1 MPTAPSRY
9 TNQTQEF
16 WSRHPNPYIRLL
28 GRDVPASVALAQ
40 AAGQPDAPFRLAP
53 LPGIARPD
61 SDYTQVDP
69 TLPLARDDAS
79 VADPLPNT
87 SYAGMNPV
95 QRRRFA
101 NWLTTPEMAAPLAF
115 RRLYLAWLESALFEE
130 ERRAAATAHI
140 FSLLAAGGWRGESAL
155 AQTALLAGWLAQSG
169 PLIAQAIC
177 PAISPAISHSH
188 PPAWALTVGAGWLAQ
203 LDEPLHAESALALAE
218 GWNLH
223 DPALHNFHL
232 ETDGTLLQLRITSL
246 ANSLGADPLA
256 WALAHTDGSDR
267 WLPWRAVHRDLRL
280 LVPQIDL
287 RPLLE
292 PRLRELFASLPART
306 VLLPAEVVQAEKS
319 DTETVPTPNEW
330 YLILEFGSSRSQHYD
345 YAIHL
350 ARKQAGYQLLM
361 DETRQLIHRVR
372 FRKRNM
378 RQFWRLWAYV
388 ESWSSTRVYVDGKEI
403 QKWNVF
409 PYSAELR

>member
-1 MPTAPSRY
+1 MPAAPNRSI
-9 TNQTQEF
+9 NQTQEF

-28 GRDVPASVALAQ
+28 GRDVPASAVLAQ
-40 AAGQPDAPFRLAP
+40 AAGQSDAHFRLPP
-53 LPGIARPD
+53 LPAGPRPE
-61 SDYTQVDP
+61 DYAQIDP

-79 VADPLPNT
+79 VADPLPHT

-101 NWLTTPEMAAPLAF
+101 NWLTTPEMAAPVAF
-115 RRLYLAWLESALFEE
+115 RHLYLAWLESALFEE
-130 ERRAAATAHI
+130 ERRTEATAHI
-140 FSLLAAGGWRGESAL
+140 FSLLTAGGWRGESAL
-155 AQTALLAGWLAQSG
+155 AQTALLAGWLAPSG
-169 PLIAQAIC
+169 PLIAQAI
-177 PAISPAISHSH
+177 SQGH
-188 PPAWALTVGAGWLAQ
+188 PPAWVLTVGAGWLAH
-203 LDEPLHAESALALAE
+203 LGEPLGAESALALAR
-218 GWNLH
+218 GWNLYG
-223 DPALHNFHL
+223 PALHSFNL
-232 ETDGTLLQLRITSL
+232 EADGGLLQLRITSL
-246 ANSLGADPLA
+246 ANSLGADPLV
-256 WALAHTDGSDR
+256 WALAQIDASDP
-267 WLPWRAVHRDLRL
+267 WLAWRTVHRDLRL

-287 RPLLE
+287 RPALE
-292 PRLRELFASLPART
+292 PRLRELFASLPVSAAPHRT
-306 VLLPAEVVQAEKS
+306 AAGPAEEAG
-319 DTETVPTPNEW
+319 TETAPAPNEW

-388 ESWSSTRVYVDGKEI
+388 ESWSSTRVYVDGKEM

-409 PYSAELR
+409 PYSAEMK

>member
-1 MPTAPSRY
+1 MPAASTTIQAEVWK
-9 TNQTQEF
+9 Q
-16 WSRHPNPYIRLL
+16 HPNPYIRLL
-28 GRDVPASVALAQ
+28 GRDVPASAVLPQ
-40 AAGQPDAPFRLAP
+40 AAGRPDAPFRLAP
-53 LPGIARPD
+53 LPAIARPD

-101 NWLTTPEMAAPLAF
+101 NWLTTPEVAAPVAF
-115 RRLYLAWLESALFEE
+115 RRLYLAWLESALLEE
-130 ERRAAATAHI
+130 ERRAEATAHI
-140 FSLLAAGGWRGESAL
+140 LSLLAAGGWREESAL
-155 AQTALLAGWLAQSG
+155 AQTGLLAGWLAQSG
-169 PLIAQAIC
+169 PLIAQAL
-177 PAISPAISHSH
+177 SPAISQGDL
-188 PPAWALTVGAGWLAQ
+188 PAWALTVGAGWLAH
-203 LDEPLHAESALALAE
+203 LGEPLGAESALALAR
-218 GWNLH
+218 GWNFH
-223 DPALHNFHL
+223 SPALHSFNL
-232 ETDGTLLQLRITSL
+232 EADGGVLQLRITSL

-256 WALAHTDGSDR
+256 WALAQISPPHKNEAASEPD

-292 PRLRELFASLPART
+292 PRLRELFASLPVSAAPAGGEGEERARE
-306 VLLPAEVVQAEKS
+306 VEAPA
-319 DTETVPTPNEW
+319 PHEW

-350 ARKQAGYQLLM
+350 ARKQPGYQLLM
-361 DETRQLIHRVR
+361 DETRQLIHRVY
-372 FRKRNM
+372 FRKRHM

-388 ESWSSTRVYVDGKEI
+388 ESWSSTKVYVDGKEM

>member
-1 MPTAPSRY
+1 MPAASTTIQAEVWK
-9 TNQTQEF
+9 Q
-16 WSRHPNPYIRLL
+16 HPNPFVRLL
-28 GRDVPASVALAQ
+28 DRDVPAAVVLAQ
-40 AAGQPDAPFRLAP
+40 AAALPDTLFRPAP
-53 LPGIARPD
+53 LPGAARPD
-61 SDYTQVDP
+61 GDYTQVDP

-101 NWLTTPEMAAPLAF
+101 NWLAAPEMAAPLAF
-115 RRLYLAWLESALFEE
+115 RRLYLAWLESALLEE

-140 FSLLAAGGWRGESAL
+140 LSLLAAGGGREESAL

-169 PLIAQAIC
+169 PLIAQAI
-177 PAISPAISHSH
+177 SQGH
-188 PPAWALTVGAGWLAQ
+188 PPTWALTVGIGWLAH
-203 LDEPLHAESALALAE
+203 LGEPLGAESALALAR

-223 DPALHNFHL
+223 GSALHNFNL
-232 ETDGTLLQLRITSL
+232 EADGGLLQLRITSL

-256 WALAHTDGSDR
+256 WALAQISPPHKNEAASEPE

-292 PRLRELFASLPART
+292 PRLRELFASLPVSAARAGGEGEGT
-306 VLLPAEVVQAEKS
+306 AREAEAPA
-319 DTETVPTPNEW
+319 PNEW

-350 ARKQAGYQLLM
+350 ARKQPGYQLLM

-378 RQFWRLWAYV
+378 RQFWRLWPYV
-388 ESWSSTRVYVDGKEI
+388 ESWSSTKVYVEGKEM
-403 QKWNVF
+403 QKWNVS